1 MGAALAFSL
10 KDAAEAKGW
19 DEGIRDR
26 LMKAFGAKF
35 EKAEELVASSAVKK
49 YVFEPSGRVM
59 WIVVGREQDY
69 TVVPGLYCQCDDFY
83 INVVVK
89 RKASACYHLIAQLIA
104 EKKGMF
110 EEFRVPDSDFIRLNS
125 EWKKQSV

>member
-1 MGAALAFSL
+1 MATTLSEM
-10 KDAAEAKGW
+10 AEAKGW
-19 DEGIRDR
+19 DEKLKER
-26 LMKAFGAKF
+26 LSKAFGPKF
-35 EKAEELVASSAVKK
+35 EKAEELVVSLSVKK
-49 YVFEPSGRVM
+49 YIFEPSGSVM

-69 TVVPGLYCQCDDFY
+69 TVLPGLYCQCDDFY

-104 EKKGMF
+104 DKKGMF
-110 EEFRVPDSDFIRLNS
+110 EQFKVPDSDFIRLNS

>member
-10 KDAAEAKGW
+10 RMPLRPKAGS
-19 DEGIRDR
+19 EGIRGR
-26 LMKAFGAKF
+26 LLKAFGSKF

-69 TVVPGLYCQCDDFY
+69 MVLPGLYCQCDDFY

-104 EKKGMF
+104 DKKGMF
-110 EEFRVPDSDFIRLNS
+110 ENFRVPDSDFIRLNS